1 MEVLVKLGIN
11 KEEVRAALKKK
22 SGRVVGPYNIP
33 AEVWRCRREGRN
45 RKFLLF

>member
-1 MEVLVKLGIN
+1 MK
-11 KEEVRAALKKK
+11 KKK